1 MYTISISRVI
11 EIRYVINGYEYYG
24 FGNDKKLYN
33 LKTGH
38 EIKRTLNARSVGY
51 WIGKKFYSLNKIKP
65 LLKRP
70 DNLISPF

>member
-1 MYTISISRVI
+1 MNTISITKVI
-11 EIRYVINGYEYYG
+11 EIRYLISGCEHYG

-51 WIGKKFYSLNKIKP
+51 WIGKKFYSLNKLKH

-70 DNLISPF
+70 EKFNSPF